1 VLPVSTVRFDVAS
14 TGGRALLDL
23 LPDSGALAW
32 VQDGEG
38 LVGWGEAARLELT
51 GPGRFLEAQ
60 AWWDAL
66 VGRAVVTDDVRR
78 PGTGLVAFGSFAFD
92 PATGSSVLVVPE
104 VVVGHRG
111 DDWWITTVGRPAPG
125 DRLPAREPVRP
136 PSSVV
141 FSDGALSGV
150 DWMSAV
156 QAAVGRIAAG
166 AVDKVVLARDLTALA
181 DEPVDVRWPLRRLE
195 RDYPGC
201 WAFASTACSAPRRDA
216 AAAGGRRRDL
226 PRAGRHAAPQR
237 RRQRGQPP
245 RATTWP
251 APSRTSRSTAT
262 ACARSSTRSRCTAPT
277 SRSRP
282 RPSCWSCATSCTW
295 RPTCAASWATARP
308 RCSSS
313 RRCTRAPPCAAARPR
328 WRSS

>member
-1 VLPVSTVRFDVAS
+1 VLTAPALSLLTVSTVRLDAAS
-14 TGGRALLDL
+14 TGGRALLEL
-23 LPDSGALAW
+23 LPEAGALAW
-32 VQDGEG
+32 VQDGQG

-141 FSDGALSGV
+141 FSDGAVSGV

-156 QAAVGRIAAG
+156 QEAVAKAWLEVTGCPVCEAYGLSETSPGVSANPTDTDAWFAAYAPARRPRVAISVMLVGQGTGG
-166 AVDKVVLARDLTALA
+166 AT
-181 DEPVDVRWPLRRLE
+181 
-195 RDYPGC
+195 
-201 WAFASTACSAPRRDA
+201 
-216 AAAGGRRRDL
+216 
-226 PRAGRHAAPQR
+226 AAPVAKQVLEAAL
-237 RRQRGQPP
+237 RG
-245 RATTWP
+245 
-251 APSRTSRSTAT
+251 
-262 ACARSSTRSRCTAPT
+262 
-277 SRSRP
+277 
-282 RPSCWSCATSCTW
+282 
-295 RPTCAASWATARP
+295 
-308 RCSSS
+308 
-313 RRCTRAPPCAAARPR
+313 
-328 WRSS
+328 